1 MIAIKY
7 SGNKLPKLDSLCQ
20 FLQKKVNAWVINESV
35 GNNGTAVD
43 MDDAAKRFF
52 KLLNRDGAISKLVN
66 MPADKLEGYIDLIE
80 KHFPQLAVDRAAKE
94 LNPQA
99 NVSDLYKCIQKSFSN
114 FGYDSDKFPAEELMN
129 DLDLTVCPYCN
140 RNFIKSI
147 QVRQNGAGKDIFV
160 KGQLDH
166 FYPRSLY
173 PYLAICKHNLV
184 PSCPSCNGASGKHDD
199 NTRTK
204 GVVNP
209 YLLADSNGLK
219 FKMAITGKGFADLRT
234 CAQAISIDVDCTANP
249 ALANNEA
256 IFHLKKLYAT
266 HTDYAAEVYYKSILR
281 TPQAYKKY
289 IGKKMLAHGMKYND
303 ADFERLLLGTYTQEE
318 DYHKRPLSKFCA
330 DIARQR
336 KLIP

>member
-7 SGNKLPKLDSLCQ
+7 SGNTLPKLDSLCQ
-20 FLQKKVNAWVINESV
+20 YIQKKIKVWLDNEFV
-35 GNNGTAVD
+35 GNEGTAID
-43 MDDAAKRFF
+43 MDDDTKRFF
-52 KLLNRDGAISKLVN
+52 KLLNREGAISKLVN
-66 MPADKLEGYIDLIE
+66 MPATKLEGYIDLIE
-80 KHFPQLAVDRAAKE
+80 KHFPQLASDRSAKE

-99 NVSDLYKCIQKSFSN
+99 NVSKLYKCLYKTFSN
-114 FGYDSDKFPAEELMN
+114 FGYDSDKFSAEELMD

-147 QVRQNGAGKDIFV
+147 EVKQNAEGKELYVR
-160 KGQLDH
+160 GQLDH

-184 PSCPSCNGASGKHDD
+184 PSCPSCNGTTGKHDD

-209 YLLADSNGLK
+209 YILADSNGLK
-219 FKMAITGKGFADLRT
+219 FKMSITGKGFADLRT
-234 CAQAISIDVDCTANP
+234 CAKAISIDVDCTAYP
-249 ALANNEA
+249 ALSNNEA
-256 IFHLKKLYAT
+256 IFHLKMLYAT

-289 IGKKMLAHGMKYND
+289 IGKKMMEHGMKYND
-303 ADFERLLLGTYTQEE
+303 ADFERLLLGNYTKEG

-330 DIARQR
+330 DIARQSN
-336 KLIP
+336 LIP